1 MSSPEIA
8 SLSRGQMKARSSSK
22 PQKYCR
28 VLPGES
34 QAWDWRETKKSEHY
48 PCMLPA
54 GVEEVIKKDVQ
65 MLAIDQGMGEVLK
78 VPPSTREYLKTQ
90 GTGVWVIQTELELR
104 FLSCSMSRS
113 HPHCLLSGLF
123 RRRAYN
129 MHLAASKTAR
139 KRVSVTQIITILCSV
154 ISN

>member
-28 VLPGES
+28 VLPGGS
-34 QAWDWRETKKSEHY
+34 QVWDWRETKSEHY

-78 VPPSTREYLKTQ
+78 VTPSTGEYLETQ
-90 GTGVWVIQTELELR
+90 GTGVWIIQTQLGCPGCWAGGV
-104 FLSCSMSRS
+104 FYSTC
-113 HPHCLLSGLF
+113 
-123 RRRAYN
+123 
-129 MHLAASKTAR
+129 
-139 KRVSVTQIITILCSV
+139 
-154 ISN
+154 